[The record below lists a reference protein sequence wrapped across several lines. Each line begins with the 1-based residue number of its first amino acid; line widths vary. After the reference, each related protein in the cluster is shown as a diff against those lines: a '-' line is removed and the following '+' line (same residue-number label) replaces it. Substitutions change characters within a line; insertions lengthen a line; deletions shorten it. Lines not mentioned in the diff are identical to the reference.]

1 MNKKEILELKKRWT
15 KNGCTFT
22 RLCGCYVDA
31 EKNALLRLGETFL
44 TLDDEEFYKYLDIAK
59 KTLSGTPQ
67 NQLLTLDFLPEEA
80 GRDRQNFLLGLRES
94 KLKNDDLLERFYEQ
108 VIDACQL
115 EGNYLI
121 LLFHDAYDI
130 IKKTTDAES
139 LDESE
144 EVYEYILCAI
154 CPVTLSKAALG
165 YREEEHRFG
174 SRIRDWVVGAPETGF
189 LYPAFHDRSTDI
201 HSLLLYTKNT
211 KSPQTDWMASL
222 LGCVPKQTAT
232 EQKELFHTL
241 VTEALEESEEN
252 AEAVF
257 ADVQQTL
264 SAVLEEHHAI
274 HDDAPLTLSP
284 QEVQE
289 ILTDSGLEQATAE
302 KVQASYSET
311 FGDALPQGDHLLDDK
326 ALQAGQQLRKE
337 KRLMQQVSLLTRRLE
352 ELEGTPSA
360 QDAPKEDLSFSQNA
374 PEEDQ
379 PAPSAPTLS
388 LRLPTQKAAQ
398 VKTTLLDGKK
408 YLLIPLEEEETALI
422 NGEPLFET
430 TKDRLE

>member
-31 EKNALLRLGETFL
+31 EKNVLLHLGETFL

-67 NQLLTLDFLPEEA
+67 NQLLTLDFLPDET
-80 GRDRQNFLLGLRES
+80 GRDRQNFLLALRES

-108 VIDACQL
+108 VIDRCQL

-130 IKKTTDAES
+130 IKKTTDAEA

-189 LYPAFHDRSTDI
+189 LYPAFHERSTDI

-222 LGCVPKQTAT
+222 LGCIPKQTAT
-232 EQKELFHTL
+232 EQKELFHSL
-241 VTEALEESEEN
+241 VTEALEETEDN
-252 AEAVF
+252 AEAIF

-264 SAVLEEHHAI
+264 SAVLDEHHAI
-274 HDDAPLTLSP
+274 YDDAPCFLSP
-284 QEVQE
+284 SEVQD
-289 ILTDSGLEQATAE
+289 ILTDSGMAQTTAE
-302 KVQASYSET
+302 QVQASYAEA
-311 FGDALPQGDHLLDDK
+311 FGQTLPQGDHLLDEK

-337 KRLMQQVSLLTRRLE
+337 KRLMQQVSLLSRRLE
-352 ELEGTPSA
+352 ELEGA
-360 QDAPKEDLSFSQNA
+360 APADDGANT
-374 PEEDQ
+374 DQ
-379 PAPSAPTLS
+379 PPLPRQAEEHASALS
-388 LRLPTQKAAQ
+388 LRLPIQKAAQ

-422 NGEPLFET
+422 NGELLQET
-430 TKDRLE
+430 AKDRLE